1 MAIYLGFDTSN
12 YKTSAALFDSQTGK
26 AWGESRFLQVPE
38 GSLGLRQSEA
48 LFQHV
53 RSLGQIT
60 ESLFEKT
67 GLLFLLCSQNPEE
80 IFQSG
85 SGKLERLVF
94 FSGDM

>member
-67 GLLFLLCSQNPEE
+67 G
-80 IFQSG
+80 
-85 SGKLERLVF
+85 RLPLAAVRCV
-94 FSGDM
+94 